1 MPNPIK
7 QCPKVSV
14 LMTIYNAAPYLSKSI
29 ESILAQ
35 TFGDWELVAVE
46 NGSTDNSSAILSEF
60 SDPRMVVVKCSE
72 NIGRTPALRYA
83 FDRSRGSYIAILD
96 ADDISHPHRLALQA
110 EYLDRNPDVA
120 LVGSW
125 AEHIDEHEAITAWF
139 TPPVATEDIANSI
152 GWTNPIVHS
161 SAMFRREKAANV
173 GGYPPELTYAQDFGL
188 VIALAGNSKIAI
200 IDQFLC
206 KLRVLRSSMTR
217 SQAYQIQAARET
229 LYLLGR
235 AERELKLNN
244 FSRRLNHR
252 AKAIATIRLGLAM
265 LKSGAFLEGV
275 WMAIAGTFSDPT
287 VIWNNGWVLRRLNRT
302 ADWYWLRSESVKR
315 T

>member
-1 MPNPIK
+1 
-7 QCPKVSV
+7 
-14 LMTIYNAAPYLSKSI
+14 
-29 ESILAQ
+29 
-35 TFGDWELVAVE
+35 
-46 NGSTDNSSAILSEF
+46 
-60 SDPRMVVVKCSE
+60 
-72 NIGRTPALRYA
+72 
-83 FDRSRGSYIAILD
+83 
-96 ADDISHPHRLALQA
+96 
-110 EYLDRNPDVA
+110 LDRNPDVA

-125 AEHIDEHEAITAWF
+125 AEHIDEHDAITGWF

-161 SAMFRREKAANV
+161 SAMFRREKATNV
-173 GGYPPELTYAQDFGL
+173 GGYPSELAYAQDFGL
-188 VIALAGNSKIAI
+188 VIALARNSKIAI

-217 SQAYQIQAARET
+217 SQPYQIQAARET

-275 WMAIAGTFSDPT
+275 WVVIAGAFSDPT

-302 ADWYWLRSESVKR
+302 ADWYWLRSESIKR